1 MDRVAL
7 LGGGGGPATATLEDP
22 RPLEAGSM
30 RIETDCGRRC
40 TSKHWNH
47 HCSVW
52 RLGRARRHRDGKG
65 ELEVGDGSEG
75 GGDKRRMDDPII
87 VNHYRAC
94 NSCRFHRQ
102 PSSSSTDR
110 LRRCCPILADR
121 HLPVDELESSP
132 ATTDAGD
139 LGKRD

>member
-94 NSCRFHRQ
+94 NSYRFHRQ

-132 ATTDAGD
+132 ATADAGD